1 MGDKNIDLD
10 ISQDIID
17 CNSVHSSESSQ
28 SSFCGKKCCCINSEK
43 IDILKNNF
51 DNINTD
57 YGFSDL
63 ENMITNINNFDTNK
77 IKMLSI
83 EMYNIIN
90 NLVNNDDKDDIIEN
104 NASFRNVK
112 FKSFRSFEVGSFKK
126 TKTANGNDSFLRM
139 VGDYIIL
146 NEIGNGTQ
154 GTVYS
159 AADEKTGEIYA
170 IKEIRGIRKW
180 QKNFQNSTYNNLK
193 REIAIMKNLDHKNIV
208 KSYDVIESIKEK
220 KIYIV
225 MQYIENG
232 SILIQKDNND
242 NDNKDDDENVYTYNT
257 LPESK
262 VRNYTKQ
269 IVSGLRYLHHHN
281 IIHKDIKPD
290 NILLDKND
298 NVYISDFGVSEIL
311 KTRRSSLSNRA
322 GTYLYFAPELFLID
336 ENINGFMTDVWA
348 LGVTIFLMLFGYF
361 PFYGENID
369 ELKEKIIHSTP
380 NFKADITD
388 EKKDF
393 FEKIFCKDPK
403 KRITLKEILMH
414 PFIKGNDYID
424 NNNDSMILSSSSEF
438 NTPINIIKRA
448 VSFVDDKRK
457 KTDEIE
463 EKYIDVSSCFKSQL
477 SKNKLIK
484 KHSNLS
490 RQ

>member
-1 MGDKNIDLD
+1 MDNKNIDLN
-10 ISQDIID
+10 ISQDMID
-17 CNSVHSSESSQ
+17 CNSVHSSESSE

-63 ENMITNINNFDTNK
+63 ENMITNINNLDTNK

-90 NLVNNDDKDDIIEN
+90 NLVNSDDKDDIIEN

-112 FKSFRSFEVGSFKK
+112 FKSFRSFDVGSFKK
-126 TKTANGNDSFLRM
+126 TKTVNGNDSILRM

-146 NEIGNGTQ
+146 NEIGNGAQ
-154 GTVYS
+154 GIVYS

-232 SILIQKDNND
+232 TILIQKGTK
-242 NDNKDDDENVYTYNT
+242 DNKDENMHVYDI
-257 LPESK
+257 LPIPK
-262 VRNYTKQ
+262 VVKYTKQ

-290 NILLDKND
+290 NILLDKDD

-311 KTRRSSLSNRA
+311 KTRRSSLSNRT

-336 ENINGFMTDVWA
+336 ENINGFMTDIWA

-369 ELKEKIIHSTP
+369 KLKEKIIHSTP
-380 NFKADITD
+380 NFKMDVSD
-388 EKKDF
+388 EQKDF

-414 PFIKGNDYID
+414 PFIKGNDDIE
-424 NNNDSMILSSSSEF
+424 NNKNDSIAFSSSSEF
-438 NTPINIIKRA
+438 NTPINSMKRG
-448 VSFVDDKRK
+448 VSFIDNIRK
-457 KTDEIE
+457 KEDETDE
-463 EKYIDVSSCFKSQL
+463 KSIDVSSCFKSQL

-484 KHSNLS
+484 KCSNLS
-490 RQ
+490 KK